1 MRTILENLH
10 TPDVLNTHPWVS
22 RPFVQDA
29 VANDPALGGS
39 APGRQLVVAVG
50 RVFEKTMPAM
60 PPRRGKRLDTKWG
73 EFGLLAA
80 HYFAPLTFGT
90 EIPNSLRDAW
100 GRIDPSIL
108 LYVFG
113 RVETLPQEQSLLYKL
128 VGDEVDAAS
137 TSTLSDW
144 HTKGIKKLMTALE
157 RQDHYLASRPSPPP
171 SSRRFLSPL
180 LLVLALLAGAFLL
193 WGGWKAK
200 RVYDL
205 SQQVWQAAIQLQGR
219 VDSSV
224 GLQGVRDLGGLKT
237 LRTKFDLLQVEVRP
251 FLWIAPRL
259 SWLPVYGGDL
269 AAAPDLIE
277 LTDALLAAIE
287 GTHAAVLPL
296 LDAATTDEAQ
306 QDLVRALSL
315 LHQAEPQLVL
325 AQTELEQAQA
335 ARARLDVARLSPSL
349 RRLVLEELDR
359 ALLLMQDGLVL
370 ALELP
375 RLAGVSSE
383 GSKTYLLIAQNEDE
397 LRPTGG
403 FITAAGTLLVR
414 DGRIVRLSFQNSSEF
429 DNWEWPYPPAPWP
442 LEQYMNSPVL
452 IFRDANWYPNFP
464 TSVEY
469 IEYIYSYTNDHSV
482 DGVIAFNQ
490 HVLVEVLGVTGPIQV
505 EGEAGLVDAD
515 NVIDFMRAEKTPSAE
530 DLAADDWNNKAFI
543 NKITVALVE
552 KLMRNEIPLDQLA
565 GLAVRIL
572 NERHLLLQLDNP
584 QMADLLARRNW
595 DGVLR
600 PGTGDYLMVVDSN
613 VGFNKTNAVVQSNFA
628 YDVDLTNPEFPEASL
643 VVTHQN
649 QASDQVPCRPYPYI
663 AGSGISDDLL
673 QRQYPIDRCYWNYL
687 RIYTLS
693 EVELLDAQAQD
704 IPAEWTLRGQ
714 PVPPQVDVLDEELEG
729 LHGFGT
735 FEVVPGGETV
745 MTAFHFALPSSVLQ
759 PDPLLDQMVYR
770 LKIQKQ
776 PGTQSTAVVLRV
788 YLPSAAD
795 LIAAPPGAQIQ
806 GSSILVQLSL
816 VRDVE
821 LEFIFASLRT
831 VYDQ

>member
-1 MRTILENLH
+1 MRSILENLH
-10 TPDVLNTHPWVS
+10 TPDVLNAHPWVS

-29 VANDPALGGS
+29 VANDPALRAA

-80 HYFAPLTFGT
+80 QYFAPLKFGS

-100 GRIDPSIL
+100 GRIDQSIL

-113 RVETLPQEQSLLYKL
+113 RVEALLEEQSLLYKL
-128 VGDEVDAAS
+128 VGDELDAAS

-144 HTKGIKKLMTALE
+144 HTKGIKKLVTALE
-157 RQDHYLASRPSPPP
+157 RQDHYLAGRPSSPPAP
-171 SSRRFLSPL
+171 RRFLSTL
-180 LLVLALLAGAFLL
+180 LLVLALLAGTFLL

-200 RVYDL
+200 RIYDL
-205 SQQVWQAAIQLQGR
+205 SQQVWQAAVPLQNQVG
-219 VDSSV
+219 SSG
-224 GLQGVRDLGGLKT
+224 GLQGVRDLEPGLKA
-237 LRTKFDLLQVEVRP
+237 LRTKFDLLHTEVRP
-251 FLWIAPRL
+251 FLWIAPRF

-277 LTDALLAAIE
+277 LTDALLASIE
-287 GTHAAVLPL
+287 QTHAAVLPL
-296 LDAATTDEAQ
+296 LDSATTDEAP
-306 QDLVRALSL
+306 QDIVRALSL
-315 LHQAEPQLVL
+315 LHQAEPQLTL
-325 AQTELEQAQA
+325 AQTELERAQA
-335 ARARLDVARLSPSL
+335 ARDRLDVARLSPLL
-349 RRLVLEELDR
+349 RSRVLEDLDR
-359 ALLLMQDGLVL
+359 ALLLMQDGLAL

-375 RLAGVSSE
+375 RLAGVSGE

-414 DGRIVRLSFQNSSEF
+414 DGRIVRVSFQNSSEF

-442 LEQYMNSPVL
+442 LEHYMNSPVL

-490 HVLVEVLGVTGPIQV
+490 HVLVEVLRVTGPIQV
-505 EGEAGLVDAD
+505 EGEDGFVDAN
-515 NVIDFMRAEKTPSAE
+515 NVIEFMRAEKTPSAE
-530 DLAADDWNNKAFI
+530 DLASGDWDYKAFM
-543 NKITVALVE
+543 NKITVALTE

-565 GLAVRIL
+565 ELVVRVL
-572 NERHLLLQLDNP
+572 DERHLLLQLDNP
-584 QMADLLARRNW
+584 QMTDLLARRNW

-628 YDVDLTNPEFPEASL
+628 YDVDLTNLQFPEANL
-643 VVTHQN
+643 VVTHHN
-649 QASDQVPCRPYPYI
+649 QASDQIPCRPYPYI
-663 AGSGISDDLL
+663 AASGISDDLL
-673 QRQYPIDRCYWNYL
+673 QGQYPIDRCYWNYL

-714 PVPPQVDVLDEELEG
+714 PAPPKVDVLDEELEG
-729 LHGFGT
+729 VRGFGT
-735 FEVVPGGETV
+735 FKVVPGGEAV

-759 PDPLLDQMVYR
+759 PDPFLEQMVYR

-776 PGTQSTAVVLRV
+776 PGTQATEVVLRV
-788 YLPSAAD
+788 HLPPAAD
-795 LIAAPPGAQIQ
+795 LIAAPPGAKVQ

-816 VRDVE
+816 VQDVG
-821 LEFIFASLRT
+821 LEFIFA
-831 VYDQ
+831 VP

>member
-22 RPFVQDA
+22 RPFVQDV
-29 VANDPALGGS
+29 VANDPALEGA

-80 HYFAPLTFGT
+80 HYFAPLKFGT

-113 RVETLPQEQSLLYKL
+113 RVEPLPQEQSLLYKL

-144 HTKGIKKLMTALE
+144 HTKGIKKLVTALE
-157 RQDHYLASRPSPPP
+157 RRDHYLTVRPSPPP
-171 SSRRFLSPL
+171 SSRRFLSTL
-180 LLVLALLAGAFLL
+180 LLALALLSGAFLL

-205 SQQVWQAAIQLQGR
+205 SQQVWQAAAKLQGQ
-219 VDSSV
+219 VDSSA
-224 GLQGVRDLGGLKT
+224 GLQGIRDLEPGLKS
-237 LRTKFDLLQVEVRP
+237 LRTKFGLLQAEVSP

-277 LTDALLAAIE
+277 LTDALLSSIE
-287 GTHAAVLPL
+287 QTHAVVLPL
-296 LDAATTDEAQ
+296 LDTATTDEAQ
-306 QDLVRALSL
+306 QDLARALSL
-315 LHQAEPQLVL
+315 LHQAEPQLDL
-325 AQTELEQAQA
+325 AHAELERAQA
-335 ARARLDVARLSPSL
+335 ARARLDVPRLSPLLRSL
-349 RRLVLEELDR
+349 LLEDLDR

-375 RLAGVSSE
+375 RLAGVSGE
-383 GSKTYLLIAQNEDE
+383 GPKTYLLIAQNEDE

-414 DGRIVRLSFQNSSEF
+414 DGRIVRVSFQNSSEF

-482 DGVIAFNQ
+482 DGVIAFDQ

-505 EGEAGLVDAD
+505 EGEAELVDAD

-530 DLAADDWNNKAFI
+530 DLASGDWNNKAFM
-543 NKITVALVE
+543 NKITVALIE
-552 KLMRNEIPLDQLA
+552 KLMRNEIPLEQLA
-565 GLAVRIL
+565 GLMMRIL
-572 NERHLLLQLDNP
+572 DERHLLLQLDNP
-584 QMADLLARRNW
+584 QMTDLLARRNW
-595 DGVLR
+595 DGALR
-600 PGTGDYLMVVDSN
+600 PGMGDYLMVIDSN

-628 YDVDLTNPEFPEASL
+628 YDVDLTNPEFPEATL

-649 QASDQVPCRPYPYI
+649 HASDQVPCLPYPYL
-663 AGSGISDDLL
+663 AASGISDDLL

-687 RIYTLS
+687 RIYTLP
-693 EVELLDAQAQD
+693 EVELLDAQTQD

-714 PVPPQVDVLDEELEG
+714 PAPSQVDVLDEELEG
-729 LHGFGT
+729 VRGFGT
-735 FEVVPGGETV
+735 FEVVPGGESV
-745 MTAFHFALPSSVLQ
+745 ANAFHFALPSSVLQ
-759 PDPLLDQMVYR
+759 PDPFLDEQMVYR

-776 PGTQSTAVVLRV
+776 PGTRATAVVLRV
-788 YLPSAAD
+788 HLPPAAD
-795 LIAAPPGAQIQ
+795 LIAVPPAAQVQ
-806 GSSILVQLSL
+806 GTSVLVQLSL
-816 VRDVE
+816 VQDVE
-821 LEFIFASLRT
+821 LEFIFALP
-831 VYDQ
+831 